1 MTTILYNLFVFKASV
16 FTQNFTGG
24 EKMDNTV
31 MTNNE
36 SHSKTYQWF
45 LIFLC
50 FFIYFTA
57 QLGRYSYTSNI
68 NLFEKTAGVTY
79 TEAGLVSTL
88 YFLTYGAGQIVNG
101 LLCKRYNKRVMCL
114 IAVLLSSAIN
124 FLVFLG
130 VPFNSLYALWALNA
144 AAQSILY
151 PSVML
156 TISENVEK
164 KYLAAASIVMSCA
177 TTVGT
182 FASYGISALFSK
194 PENFKYSFVISAATM
209 IFAGI
214 AWVAGSLKM
223 RKTSVATVAPTV
235 KTEKTEPIGASK
247 LGVIA
252 LGELAFFAFV
262 SYAIGGG
269 IGTWTPTIMLNLYD
283 LGEGFSAFLAAFLP
297 FFSIFNSVLSELV
310 YVWCKSFNKSSL
322 VLFGGTAVLSVATIF
337 LINTH
342 WAILFIMLI
351 LIRLF
356 SGAATNLYTSKAP
369 LYLADRANAG
379 FLSGF
384 LNGLCYLGNAVSSF
398 ALGLIADEQNWT
410 LIFVVFAV
418 GSALTML
425 CYPFY
430 AAVVKKNP
438 KKTL

>member
-1 MTTILYNLFVFKASV
+1 M
-16 FTQNFTGG
+16 
-24 EKMDNTV
+24 ENTAI
-31 MTNNE
+31 NSNG
-36 SHSKTYQWF
+36 SHSKSYQWF

-101 LLCKRYNKRVMCL
+101 MLCKKYNKRVMCL
-114 IAVLLSSAIN
+114 IAVLLSSVIN
-124 FLVFLG
+124 MLVFSG

-209 IFAGI
+209 TFAGVM
-214 AWVAGSLKM
+214 WVIGSLKM
-223 RKTSVATVAPTV
+223 RKTVAATAP
-235 KTEKTEPIGASK
+235 KEKTNSENSVGAPK

-252 LGELAFFAFV
+252 LCELSLFAFV

-269 IGTWTPTIMLNLYD
+269 IGTWTPTIMLNMYG
-283 LGEGFSAFLAAFLP
+283 LGESFSAFLAAFLP
-297 FFSIFNSVLSELV
+297 FFSIFNSVLSEIV
-310 YVWCKSFNKSSL
+310 YVWCKSFNNCSL
-322 VLFGGTAVLSVATIF
+322 FLFGCTAVLSIAAIF

-342 WAILFIMLI
+342 WAVLFIMLI
-351 LIRLF
+351 LIRLL

-369 LYLADRANAG
+369 LYLADRCNAG

-398 ALGLIADEQNWT
+398 ALGLIADGGNWT
-410 LIFVVFAV
+410 LIFIVFAI
-418 GSALTML
+418 GSFISML

-430 AAVVKKNP
+430 IAIVKKYP
-438 KKTL
+438 EKKL

>member
-1 MTTILYNLFVFKASV
+1 
-16 FTQNFTGG
+16 
-24 EKMDNTV
+24 
-31 MTNNE
+31 
-36 SHSKTYQWF
+36 
-45 LIFLC
+45 
-50 FFIYFTA
+50 
-57 QLGRYSYTSNI
+57 
-68 NLFEKTAGVTY
+68 
-79 TEAGLVSTL
+79 
-88 YFLTYGAGQIVNG
+88 
-101 LLCKRYNKRVMCL
+101 MCL

-322 VLFGGTAVLSVATIF
+322 LLFGGTAVLSIATIF

-410 LIFVVFAV
+410 LIFVVFSV

-425 CYPFY
+425 CYTFY
-430 AAVVKKNP
+430 SSVIKKNP

>member
-1 MTTILYNLFVFKASV
+1 MENSV
-16 FTQNFTGG
+16 TA
-24 EKMDNTV
+24 
-31 MTNNE
+31 NNG
-36 SHSKTYQWF
+36 SHSKSYQWF
-45 LIFLC
+45 LVFLC
-50 FFIYFTA
+50 FFIYFAA

-124 FLVFLG
+124 LVVYLG

-182 FASYGISALFSK
+182 FGSYGISALFSK

-209 IFAGI
+209 TFAGI
-214 AWVAGSLKM
+214 AWIIGSLKM
-223 RKTSVATVAPTV
+223 RKTNAATVAPTV
-235 KTEKTEPIGASK
+235 KTESAATLDAPR

-252 LGELAFFAFV
+252 LCELAFFAFV

-297 FFSIFNSVLSELV
+297 FFSIFNSILSELV
-310 YVWCKSFNKSSL
+310 YVWCKSFNNSSL

-342 WAILFIMLI
+342 WAVLFIMLI

-398 ALGLIADEQNWT
+398 ALGLIADEKNWT

-418 GSALTML
+418 GSALAML

-430 AAVVKKNP
+430 AAVIKKNP

>member
-1 MTTILYNLFVFKASV
+1 MFLSLKQVFLQKI
-16 FTQNFTGG
+16 FTDGD
-24 EKMDNTV
+24 KMKNT
-31 MTNNE
+31 NRSNR
-36 SHSKTYQWF
+36 SLHSKSYQWF

-50 FFIYFTA
+50 FFIYFSA

-68 NLFEKTAGVTY
+68 NLFEKTKGVTY

-101 LLCKRYNKRVMCL
+101 LCCKRYNKRVMCL
-114 IAVLLSSAIN
+114 ISLVLSSVIN
-124 FLVFLG
+124 LVVFFD
-130 VPFNSLYALWALNA
+130 VPFNSLYVLWMLNA

-151 PSVML
+151 PSLML
-156 TISENVEK
+156 TISENVEW
-164 KYLAAASIVMSCA
+164 KYLPAASIIMSCA
-177 TTVGT
+177 TTIGT
-182 FASYGISALFSK
+182 FGSYGISALFSK
-194 PENFKYSFVISAATM
+194 PGNFKYSFVISAATM
-209 IFAGI
+209 VFAGI
-214 AWVAGSLKM
+214 MWVIGSLKM

-235 KTEKTEPIGASK
+235 KTEKTEPLGASK

-269 IGTWTPTIMLNLYD
+269 IGTWTPTIMLNLYG

-356 SGAATNLYTSKAP
+356 SGATTNLYTSKAP
-369 LYLADRANAG
+369 LCLADRANTG

-418 GSALTML
+418 GSFIAVL
-425 CYPFY
+425 CYPIY
-430 AAVVKKNP
+430 VAVVKKNP
-438 KKTL
+438 KRTL

>member
-1 MTTILYNLFVFKASV
+1 MENSTTA
-16 FTQNFTGG
+16 
-24 EKMDNTV
+24 
-31 MTNNE
+31 NNG
-36 SHSKTYQWF
+36 SHSKSYQWF

-50 FFIYFTA
+50 FFIYFAA

-124 FLVFLG
+124 LVVYLG

-182 FASYGISALFSK
+182 FGSYGISALFSK

-209 IFAGI
+209 TFAGI
-214 AWVAGSLKM
+214 AWIIGSLKM
-223 RKTSVATVAPTV
+223 RKTNAATVAPTV
-235 KTEKTEPIGASK
+235 KTEDAAALDAPK

-252 LGELAFFAFV
+252 LAELAFFAFI
-262 SYAIGGG
+262 SYAVGGG
-269 IGTWTPTIMLNLYD
+269 IGTWTPTIMNELYH
-283 LGEGFSAFLAAFLP
+283 LGAGFSAFLAAFLP
-297 FFSIFNSVLSELV
+297 FFSIFNSILSELV
-310 YVWCKSFNKSSL
+310 YVWCKSFNNSSL

-342 WAILFIMLI
+342 WAVLFIMLI

-398 ALGLIADEQNWT
+398 ALGLIADEKNWT

-430 AAVVKKNP
+430 AAIIKKNP